1 MTISQKVPF
10 AQTINK
16 FSKNKIENQL
26 QNLGQALPCSVVSIS
41 GAIVTVAFEV
51 NVPEGIT
58 LPQVTCPIAESQ
70 YTRLPIQ
77 PGDKGVV
84 MGANARLGG
93 ISGLGLGLADLVN
106 PTNLGGLIFVPIGN
120 KNWFNVDGKYLFMY
134 GVNGVELTTINQDCT
149 LTLNSSGISINLNG
163 GTLNISNGSVIINGN
178 IQTTGTL
185 TNNGVNI
192 SSTHEHSGV
201 QTGSGNTGTPI

>member
-10 AQTINK
+10 SNTINR

-26 QNLGQALPCSVVSIS
+26 QNLGQALPCSVVSVS
-41 GAIVTVAFEV
+41 GAIVTVSFEV

-149 LTLNSSGISINLNG
+149 LILNSSGISINLNG

>member
-10 AQTINK
+10 SNTINR

-26 QNLGQALPCSVVSIS
+26 QNLGQALPCSVVSVS
-41 GAIVTVAFEV
+41 GAIVTVTFEV

-149 LTLNSSGISINLNG
+149 LILNSSGISINLNG